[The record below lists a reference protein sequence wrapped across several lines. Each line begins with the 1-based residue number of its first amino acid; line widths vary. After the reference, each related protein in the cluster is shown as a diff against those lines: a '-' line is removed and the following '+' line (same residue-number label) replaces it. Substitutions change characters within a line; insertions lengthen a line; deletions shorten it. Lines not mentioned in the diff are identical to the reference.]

1 MTDRQAKALLV
12 VTNEVGTDTL
22 ELALFSVKAEGG
34 ILAVYRTRGAVSERF
49 CQERRQR
56 RT

>member
-22 ELALFSVKAEGG
+22 ELALFPVKAEGG
-34 ILAVYRTRGAVSERF
+34 ILAIYGTRGAVREKL
-49 CQERRQR
+49 CQERK
-56 RT
+56 